1 MSNNFRIDVKKSAG
15 LIDRTQPMTF
25 KFNSKTM
32 HGFQG
37 DTLASAMLAN
47 GERLVARS
55 FKYHRP
61 RGIFSAGSE
70 EPNALVQLRTGA
82 YQEPNTR
89 ATTAELFDGLTA
101 TSQNHRGPLGFDI
114 MSATDLLSPFLGA
127 GFYYKTFM
135 WPAAFWEKLYEP
147 IIRASAGLG
156 SLSMLE
162 DPDKYDKGFLHC
174 DLLIAGAGP
183 SGLSAALAAGRSG
196 ARVII
201 ADEDF
206 VLGGRLN
213 AENHTIAGMSGHD
226 WAQQTLAEL
235 AAMDSVRILPR
246 TTIFGAYDHGI
257 YGALE
262 RKTDHLPH
270 AGDKPRQVLWR
281 IYSKHALICAGA
293 TERSIAFANNDRPGI
308 MLAGA
313 VRAYANRWGVATG
326 KQVAIFTNND
336 SGWQTA
342 SELSAKGVNITAII
356 DPRDT
361 APRAHIAGATIVMG
375 ASVCNTAGRKALHR
389 ITLTNGQTLNADC
402 LGVSGG
408 WSPNV
413 HLTCH
418 QRGRPVWND
427 DIAGFVPGGDLPVGQ
442 TIAGAAN
449 GDMTLGAA
457 LSAGHKAA
465 NGIVKELGFTNS
477 RAQVAKADD
486 ETFAIKQFWHVTGHK
501 QRAWIDLQN
510 DVTTKDVKQSQAEGF
525 KSVEHLKRYTTLGMA
540 TDQGKT
546 SNVLGLA
553 VMAEATGKTIPE
565 TGTTIFRPPYNPVA
579 VGAFGGRERGQHF
592 HPTRLTPSHRWADE
606 QGAQFVEVGN
616 WMRAQWFPKQGD
628 KTWRD
633 AVDREVIQTRASV
646 GVCDVSTLGK
656 IDIKGTDAAAFLN
669 KMYSNP
675 FAKVPVGRVRY
686 GLMLREDGICYDDGT
701 TARMSENHFVMTTT
715 TANAVLVY
723 SNMEFARQC
732 LFPDMDV
739 HLISTTDQWAQFA
752 VAGPNAR
759 AVMAKIVDK
768 VDMSN
773 DGFPF
778 MACADVTV
786 CGGTPGR
793 LFRISFSGEIA
804 YEIAVPARYGD
815 ALIREIMDAGAEFDI
830 TPYGTEALGV
840 MRVEKGHV
848 TGAELDGRIT
858 AFNVNMNGMVSVK
871 KDSIGATL
879 SRREMM
885 VAENQVRLVGVK
897 PVDKSDTLSA
907 GAHFVAPDTAPT
919 TQNDLGWISSVC
931 YSPHF
936 EQHIGL
942 GFLKGGHKRHGEII
956 RAWDGVRGTDV
967 DVEIVSPHMYD
978 PEGGL
983 QRG

>member
-1 MSNNFRIDVKKSAG
+1 MSQLFRINGG
-15 LIDRTQPMTF
+15 LTDRSKPINFTF
-25 KFNSKTM
+25 NNKQM
-32 HGFQG
+32 VGYEG
-37 DTLASAMLAN
+37 DTLASALLAN
-47 GERLVARS
+47 GQRLVGRS

-82 YQEPNTR
+82 HQEPNTR
-89 ATTAELFDGLTA
+89 ATVTELFDGLTA
-101 TSQNHRGPLGFDI
+101 TSQNHRGSLGFDF
-114 MSATDLLSPFLGA
+114 MSVTDLLSPFLSA

-135 WPAAFWEKLYEP
+135 WPKAFWEKIYEP
-147 IIRASAGLG
+147 IIRSSAGLG

-174 DLLIAGAGP
+174 DLLIAGSGP
-183 SGLSAALAAGRSG
+183 SGLTAALAAGHAG
-196 ARVII
+196 LRVII
-201 ADEDF
+201 ADEDY
-206 VLGGRLN
+206 VLGGRLLEEDHN
-213 AENHTIAGMSGHD
+213 IDGISGQD
-226 WAQQTLAEL
+226 WVLQTLAKLTE
-235 AAMDSVRILPR
+235 MSNVRILPR
-246 TTIFGAYDHGI
+246 TTIYGAYDHGI

-262 RKTDHLPH
+262 RKTDHL
-270 AGDKPRQVLWR
+270 ADSGDKPRQVLWR
-281 IYSKHALICAGA
+281 IYSKRAMICGGA

-313 VRAYANRWGVATG
+313 VRAYATRYGVATG
-326 KQVAIFTNND
+326 NKVAIFTNND

-342 SELSAKGVNITAII
+342 LELVAKGVNVVAII

-361 APRAHIAGATIVMG
+361 APRTHISGVAMIMG
-375 ASVCNTAGRKALHR
+375 ASVCNTSGRKALSR
-389 ITLTNGQTLNADC
+389 IALSNGQTLNVDC
-402 LGVSGG
+402 LAVSGG

-427 DIAGFVPGGDLPVGQ
+427 TIAGFVPGGDLPVGQ
-442 TIAGAAN
+442 FVAGAAN

-457 LSAGHKAA
+457 LKSGHKTATLIA
-465 NGIVKELGFTNS
+465 KDLGFTTNS
-477 RAQVAKADD
+477 SKVAKADD
-486 ETFAIKQFWHVTGHK
+486 ENFAIKQFWHVTGHK

-510 DVTTKDVKQSQAEGF
+510 DVTTKDITQSQAEGF
-525 KSVEHLKRYTTLGMA
+525 RSVEHLKRYTTLGMA

-565 TGTTIFRPPYNPVA
+565 TGTTIFRPPYSPVA
-579 VGAFGGRERGQHF
+579 IGAFGGRERGQHF
-592 HPTRLTPSHRWADE
+592 HPTRLTPSHKWAKE
-606 QGAQFVEVGN
+606 QGAEFVEVGN
-616 WMRAQWFPKQGD
+616 WMRAQWFPKSND

-633 AVDREVIQTRASV
+633 SVDREVKKTRTSV

-656 IDIKGTDAAAFLN
+656 IDIKGRDAAEFLN
-669 KMYSNP
+669 KIYSNP

-701 TARMSENHFVMTTT
+701 TARLAEDHFVMTTT

-723 SNMEFARQC
+723 RNMEFARQC
-732 LFPDMDV
+732 LFPDLDV

-752 VAGPNAR
+752 IAGPNSR
-759 AVMAKIVDK
+759 AVLSKIIDK

-778 MACADVTV
+778 MACSNITV
-786 CGGTPGR
+786 CDGTPGR
-793 LFRISFSGEIA
+793 LFRISFSGELA
-804 YEIAVPARYGD
+804 YEVAVPVRYGD
-815 ALIREIMDAGAEFDI
+815 ALIREIIKAGKEFDI

-840 MRVEKGHV
+840 MRIEKGHV
-848 TGAELDGRIT
+848 TGAELNGQVT
-858 AFNVNMNGMVSVK
+858 AFNVNMINMISIK
-871 KDSIGATL
+871 KDSIGSVL

-885 VAENQVRLVGVK
+885 IADDQIRLVGVK
-897 PVDKSDTLSA
+897 TVELSDSLAS
-907 GAHFVAPDTAPT
+907 GAHFVAKGEKPT
-919 TQNDLGWISSVC
+919 TKNDQGWIASVC

-942 GFLKGGHKRHGEII
+942 GFLERGHERHGEII
-956 RAWDGVRGTDV
+956 RAWDGVRGTDIL
-967 DVEIVSPHMYD
+967 VEIVSAHMYD

>member
-1 MSNNFRIDVKKSAG
+1 MSNDFRIEGG
-15 LIDRTQPMTF
+15 LVDRNQPLTF
-25 KFNSKTM
+25 KFNNKTL
-32 HGFQG
+32 HGFHG
-37 DTLASAMLAN
+37 DTLASALLAN
-47 GERLVARS
+47 GERLVGRS

-61 RGIFSAGSE
+61 RGIFSSGSE
-70 EPNALVQLRTGA
+70 EPNALVQLRSGA

-89 ATTAELFDGLTA
+89 ATVTELFDGLTA
-101 TSQNHRGPLGFDI
+101 TSQNHRGPLGFDV
-114 MSATDLLSPFLGA
+114 MSVTDLLSPFLSA

-135 WPAAFWEKLYEP
+135 WPKAFWEKVYEP

-162 DPDKYDKGFLHC
+162 DPDKYDKGFAHC

-183 SGLSAALAAGRSG
+183 SGLAAALAAGRSG

-206 VLGGRLN
+206 ELGGRLN
-213 AENHTIAGMSGHD
+213 AEDHTVAGMTGRE
-226 WAQQTLAEL
+226 WAAQAIAEL
-235 AAMDSVRILPR
+235 ATMENVRVMPR
-246 TTIFGAYDHGI
+246 TTIMGAFDHGI
-257 YGALE
+257 YSALE
-262 RKTDHLPH
+262 RKTDHLAH
-270 AGDKPRQVLWR
+270 AGDKPRQILWR
-281 IYSKHALICAGA
+281 IYSKRAMICGGA
-293 TERSIAFANNDRPGI
+293 TERSIAFPNNDRPGV
-308 MLAGA
+308 MLAGS

-342 SELSAKGVNITAII
+342 TELAAKGVNITAVI
-356 DPRDT
+356 DPRDMP
-361 APRAHIAGATIVMG
+361 APAHIAGATIAMG
-375 ASVCNTAGRKALHR
+375 ASVCNTAGRKQLHR

-427 DIAGFVPGGDLPVGQ
+427 AIAGFVPGGDLPVGQ
-442 TIAGAAN
+442 TIAGASN

-457 LSAGHKAA
+457 LKSGHKAA
-465 NGIVKELGFTNS
+465 NDAIKSLGFTAS
-477 RAQVAKADD
+477 RAQAPKAKD
-486 ETFAIKQFWHVTGHK
+486 EDFAIKQYWHVTGGK
-501 QRAWIDLQN
+501 GRAWVDLQN
-510 DVTTKDVKQSQAEGF
+510 DVTAKDIKQSQREGF

-546 SNVLGLA
+546 SNILGLA

-565 TGTTIFRPPYNPVA
+565 TGTTIFRPPYSPIA
-579 VGAFGGRERGQHF
+579 IGALGGRERGMHF
-592 HPTRLTPSHRWADE
+592 HPTRLTPSHKWAAE
-606 QGAQFVEVGN
+606 QGAEFVEVGN
-616 WMRAQWFPKQGD
+616 WMRAQWFPKPGD
-628 KTWRD
+628 QTWRD
-633 AVDREVIQTRASV
+633 SVDREVMKTRASV

-656 IDIKGTDAAAFLN
+656 IDIKGADAATFLN

-701 TARMSENHFVMTTT
+701 TARLAEDHFVMTTT

-723 SNMEFARQC
+723 RNMEFARQC
-732 LFPDMDV
+732 LFPDLDV
-739 HLISTTDQWAQFA
+739 HLISTTDHWAQFA
-752 VAGPNAR
+752 VAGPKSR
-759 AVMAKIVDK
+759 DVIAKLVDA
-768 VDMSN
+768 DMSS

-778 MACADVTV
+778 MGCSDVTV

-793 LFRISFSGEIA
+793 LFRISFSGELA

-815 ALIREIMDAGAEFDI
+815 ALIREIMKAGEEFDI

-840 MRVEKGHV
+840 MRIEKGHV

-858 AFNVNMNGMVSVK
+858 AFNVNMDGMVSKK
-871 KDSIGATL
+871 KDSIGSTL
-879 SRREMM
+879 SQRENMI
-885 VAENQVRLVGVK
+885 ADDQVRLVGIK
-897 PVDKSDTLSA
+897 PVNKSDNLTA
-907 GAHFVAPDTAPT
+907 GAHFVAKDTATT

-942 GFLKGGHKRHGEII
+942 GFLKRGAERHGDII
-956 RAWDGVRGTDV
+956 RAWDGVRGTDI
-967 DVEIVSPHMYD
+967 DVEIVSSHMFD

>member
-1 MSNNFRIDVKKSAG
+1 MSNDFRIDGG
-15 LIDRTQPMTF
+15 LVDRNQPLTF
-25 KFNSKTM
+25 KFNNKTL

-37 DTLASAMLAN
+37 DTLASALLAN
-47 GERLVARS
+47 GTRLIGRS

-70 EPNALVQLRTGA
+70 EPNALVQLRSGA

-89 ATTAELFDGLTA
+89 ATVTELFDGLSA
-101 TSQNHRGPLGFDI
+101 NSQNHRGPLGFDI
-114 MSATDLLSPFLGA
+114 MAATDYLSPFLGA

-135 WPAAFWEKLYEP
+135 WPKAFWEKVYEP

-156 SLSMLE
+156 ALSMQE
-162 DPDKYDKGFLHC
+162 DPDKYDKGYLHC
-174 DLLIAGAGP
+174 DLLITGAGP
-183 SGLSAALAAGRSG
+183 SGLAAALAAGRAG
-196 ARVII
+196 ARVVL

-206 VLGGRLN
+206 ELGGRLN
-213 AENHTIAGMSGHD
+213 AENHEIAGMSGRD
-226 WAQQTLAEL
+226 WVTQTIAEL
-235 AAMDSVRILPR
+235 STMDNVRILPR
-246 TTIFGAYDHGI
+246 TTVWGAFDHGI

-262 RKTDHLPH
+262 RKTDHLAH
-270 AGDKPRQVLWR
+270 AGDKPRQILWR
-281 IYSKHALICAGA
+281 IYSKRAIICGGA

-313 VRAYANRWGVATG
+313 IRAYANRFGVATG

-342 SELSAKGVNITAII
+342 SELADLGVNITAVI
-356 DPRDT
+356 DPRDMP
-361 APRAHIAGATIVMG
+361 APTHIAGANIIMG
-375 ASVCNTAGRKALHR
+375 ASVCNTAGRKQLHR
-389 ITLTNGQTLNADC
+389 ITLTNGQTLNVDC

-418 QRGRPVWND
+418 QRGRPTWND
-427 DIAGFVPGGDLPVGQ
+427 TIAGFVPGGDLPVGQ
-442 TIAGAAN
+442 TVAGASN
-449 GDMTLGAA
+449 GDMTLSAA
-457 LSAGHKAA
+457 LKSGHASANAA
-465 NGIVKELGFTNS
+465 LKSLGQTPTKS
-477 RAQVAKADD
+477 RAPNAAD
-486 ETFAIKQFWHVTGHK
+486 EPFAIKQFWHVTGQK

-525 KSVEHLKRYTTLGMA
+525 RSVEHLKRYTTLGMA

-565 TGTTIFRPPYNPVA
+565 TGTTIFRPPYSPVA
-579 VGAFGGRERGQHF
+579 MGAFGGRERGQHF
-592 HPTRLTPSHRWADE
+592 HPTRLTPSHAWAAE
-606 QGAQFVEVGN
+606 QGAEFVEVGN
-616 WMRAQWFPKQGD
+616 WMRAQWFPKPGD
-628 KTWRD
+628 ETWRD
-633 AVDREVIQTRASV
+633 SVDREVIKTRASV

-656 IDIKGTDAAAFLN
+656 IDIKGADAATFLN
-669 KMYSNP
+669 KIYSNP

-701 TARMSENHFVMTTT
+701 TARMAEDHFVMTTT

-723 SNMEFARQC
+723 RNMEFARQC
-732 LFPDMDV
+732 LFPDLDV

-752 VAGPNAR
+752 VAGPKSR
-759 AVMAKIVDK
+759 DVIAKLVD
-768 VDMSN
+768 VDMSS

-778 MACADVTV
+778 MGCADVNV
-786 CGGTPGR
+786 CGDTPGR
-793 LFRISFSGEIA
+793 LFRISFSGEMA

-815 ALIREIMDAGAEFDI
+815 ALIREIMKAGEEFDI

-840 MRVEKGHV
+840 MRIEKGHV

-858 AFNVNMNGMVSVK
+858 AFNVNMDGMVNKK
-871 KDSIGATL
+871 KDSIGSTL
-879 SRREMM
+879 SQRELMI
-885 VAENQVRLVGVK
+885 ADDQVRLVGVK
-897 PVDKSDTLSA
+897 TVDKSDNLTS
-907 GAHFVAPDTAPT
+907 GAHFVARDEKPT
-919 TQNDLGWISSVC
+919 TANDLGWISSVC

-942 GFLKGGHKRHGEII
+942 GFLERGHERHGEII
-956 RAWDGVRGTDV
+956 RAWDGVRGTDIE
-967 DVEIVSPHMYD
+967 VEIVSPHMYD

>member
-1 MSNNFRIDVKKSAG
+1 MTQNFRIDGG
-15 LIDRTQPMTF
+15 LIDRNQPMTF
-25 KFNSKTM
+25 KFNNKTL

-37 DTLASAMLAN
+37 DTLASALLAN

-70 EPNALVQLRTGA
+70 EPNALVQLRSGA

-89 ATTAELFDGLTA
+89 ATVAELFDGLTA
-101 TSQNHRGPLGFDI
+101 TSQNHRGPLGYDI
-114 MSATDLLSPFLGA
+114 MSFTDLLSPFLSA

-135 WPAAFWEKLYEP
+135 WPKAFWEKIYEP
-147 IIRASAGLG
+147 IIRSSAGLG

-183 SGLSAALAAGRSG
+183 SGLAAALAAGRAG

-206 VLGGRLN
+206 ELGGRLN
-213 AENHTIAGMSGHD
+213 AEDHTVAGMSGRD
-226 WAQQTLAEL
+226 WAVQALAEL
-235 AAMDSVRILPR
+235 ATMDNVRIMPR
-246 TTIFGAYDHGI
+246 TTVFGGYDHGI
-257 YGALE
+257 YGVLE
-262 RKTDHLPH
+262 RKTDHLAH

-281 IYSKHALICAGA
+281 IYSKRALVCGGA

-342 SELSAKGVNITAII
+342 AELAAKGVNITAVI

-402 LGVSGG
+402 LAVSGG

-427 DIAGFVPGGDLPVGQ
+427 DIAGFVPGGELPVGQ
-442 TIAGAAN
+442 TSAGASN

-457 LSAGHKAA
+457 LKTGHSAA
-465 NGIVKELGFTNS
+465 NAIVKDLGFTAS
-477 RAQVAKADD
+477 RAQAPKADD
-486 ETFAIKQFWHVTGHK
+486 EDFAIKQFWHVTGHK

-565 TGTTIFRPPYNPVA
+565 TGTTIFRPPYSPVA
-579 VGAFGGRERGQHF
+579 IGAFGGRERGQHF
-592 HPTRLTPSHRWADE
+592 HPTRLTPSHKWAAE
-606 QGAQFVEVGN
+606 QGAEFVEVGN
-616 WMRAQWFPKQGD
+616 WMRAQWFPKDGD
-628 KTWRD
+628 VTWRD
-633 AVDREVIQTRASV
+633 SVDREVRKTRASV

-656 IDIKGTDAAAFLN
+656 IDIKGADAATFLN

-675 FAKVPVGRVRY
+675 FAKVAVGRVRY

-701 TARMSENHFVMTTT
+701 TARMAEDHFVMTTT

-723 SNMEFARQC
+723 RNMEFARQC
-732 LFPDMDV
+732 LFPDLDV

-752 VAGPNAR
+752 VAGPKSR
-759 AVMAKIVDK
+759 DVIAKIVDK
-768 VDMSN
+768 IDMSN

-778 MACADVTV
+778 MGCADVTV

-815 ALIREIMDAGAEFDI
+815 ALIREIIAAGEEFDI

-840 MRVEKGHV
+840 MRIEKGHV
-848 TGAELDGRIT
+848 TGAELNGQVT
-858 AFNVNMNGMVSVK
+858 AFNVNMDGMVSKK
-871 KDSIGATL
+871 KDSIGSTL

-885 VAENQVRLVGVK
+885 LADDQVRLVGVK
-897 PVDKSDTLSA
+897 PVVKSDTLSS
-907 GAHFVAPDTAPT
+907 GAHFVATGDKPT
-919 TQNDLGWISSVC
+919 TQNDQGWITSVC

-942 GFLKGGHKRHGEII
+942 GFLERGHERHGEII
-956 RAWDGVRGTDV
+956 RAWDGVRGTDI

>member
-1 MSNNFRIDVKKSAG
+1 MSQLFRINGG
-15 LIDRTQPMTF
+15 LTDRSKPINFTF
-25 KFNSKTM
+25 NNKQM
-32 HGFQG
+32 VGYEG
-37 DTLASAMLAN
+37 DTLASALLAN
-47 GERLVARS
+47 GQRLVGRS

-82 YQEPNTR
+82 HQEPNTR
-89 ATTAELFDGLTA
+89 ATVTELFDGLTA
-101 TSQNHRGPLGFDI
+101 TSQNHRGSLGFDF
-114 MSATDLLSPFLGA
+114 MSVTDLLSPFLSA

-135 WPAAFWEKLYEP
+135 WPKAFWEKIYEP
-147 IIRASAGLG
+147 IIRSSAGLG

-174 DLLIAGAGP
+174 DLLIAGSGP
-183 SGLSAALAAGRSG
+183 SGLTAALAAGHAG
-196 ARVII
+196 LRVII
-201 ADEDF
+201 ADEDY
-206 VLGGRLN
+206 VLGGRLLEEDHN
-213 AENHTIAGMSGHD
+213 IDGISGQD
-226 WAQQTLAEL
+226 WVLQTLAKLTE
-235 AAMDSVRILPR
+235 MSNVRILPR
-246 TTIFGAYDHGI
+246 TTIYGAYDHGI

-262 RKTDHLPH
+262 RKTDHL
-270 AGDKPRQVLWR
+270 ADSGDKPRQVLWR
-281 IYSKHALICAGA
+281 IYSKRAMICGGA

-313 VRAYANRWGVATG
+313 VRAYATRYGVATG
-326 KQVAIFTNND
+326 NKVAIFTNND

-342 SELSAKGVNITAII
+342 LELVAKGVNVVAII

-361 APRAHIAGATIVMG
+361 APRMHISGVVMIMG
-375 ASVCNTAGRKALHR
+375 ASVCNTSGRKALSR
-389 ITLTNGQTLNADC
+389 IALSNGQTLNVDC
-402 LGVSGG
+402 LAVSGG

-427 DIAGFVPGGDLPVGQ
+427 TIAGFVPGGDLPVGQ
-442 TIAGAAN
+442 FVAGAAN

-457 LSAGHKAA
+457 LKSGHKTATLIA
-465 NGIVKELGFTNS
+465 KDLGFTTNS
-477 RAQVAKADD
+477 SKVAKADD
-486 ETFAIKQFWHVTGHK
+486 ENFAIKQFWHVTGHK

-510 DVTTKDVKQSQAEGF
+510 DVTTKDITQSQAEGF
-525 KSVEHLKRYTTLGMA
+525 RSVEHLKRYTTLGMA

-565 TGTTIFRPPYNPVA
+565 TGTTIFRPPYSPVA
-579 VGAFGGRERGQHF
+579 IGAFGGRERGQHF
-592 HPTRLTPSHRWADE
+592 HPTRLTPSHKWAKE
-606 QGAQFVEVGN
+606 QGAEFVEVGN
-616 WMRAQWFPKQGD
+616 WMRAQWFPKSND

-633 AVDREVIQTRASV
+633 SVDREVKKTRTSV

-656 IDIKGTDAAAFLN
+656 IDIKGRDAAEFLN
-669 KMYSNP
+669 KIYSNP

-701 TARMSENHFVMTTT
+701 TARLAEDHFVMTTT

-723 SNMEFARQC
+723 RNMEFARQC
-732 LFPDMDV
+732 LFPDLDV

-752 VAGPNAR
+752 IAGPNSR
-759 AVMAKIVDK
+759 AVLSKIIDK

-778 MACADVTV
+778 MACSNITV
-786 CGGTPGR
+786 CDGTPGR
-793 LFRISFSGEIA
+793 LFRISFSGELA
-804 YEIAVPARYGD
+804 YEVAVPVRYGD
-815 ALIREIMDAGAEFDI
+815 ALIREIIKAGKEFDI

-840 MRVEKGHV
+840 MRIEKGHV
-848 TGAELDGRIT
+848 TGAELNGQVT
-858 AFNVNMNGMVSVK
+858 AFNVNMNNMISIK
-871 KDSIGATL
+871 KDSIGSVL

-885 VAENQVRLVGVK
+885 IADDQIRLVGVK
-897 PVDKSDTLSA
+897 TVELSDSLAS
-907 GAHFVAPDTAPT
+907 GAHFVAKGEKPT
-919 TQNDLGWISSVC
+919 TKNDQGWIASVC

-942 GFLKGGHKRHGEII
+942 GFLERGHERHGEII
-956 RAWDGVRGTDV
+956 RAWDGVRGTDIL
-967 DVEIVSPHMYD
+967 VEIVSAHMYD

>member
-1 MSNNFRIDVKKSAG
+1 MSGRDWAVQAAG
-15 LIDRTQPMTF
+15 ELA
-25 KFNSKTM
+25 TM
-32 HGFQG
+32 
-37 DTLASAMLAN
+37 DN
-47 GERLVARS
+47 VR
-55 FKYHRP
+55 
-61 RGIFSAGSE
+61 
-70 EPNALVQLRTGA
+70 
-82 YQEPNTR
+82 
-89 ATTAELFDGLTA
+89 
-101 TSQNHRGPLGFDI
+101 I
-114 MSATDLLSPFLGA
+114 MS
-127 GFYYKTFM
+127 
-135 WPAAFWEKLYEP
+135 
-147 IIRASAGLG
+147 
-156 SLSMLE
+156 
-162 DPDKYDKGFLHC
+162 
-174 DLLIAGAGP
+174 
-183 SGLSAALAAGRSG
+183 
-196 ARVII
+196 
-201 ADEDF
+201 
-206 VLGGRLN
+206 
-213 AENHTIAGMSGHD
+213 
-226 WAQQTLAEL
+226 
-235 AAMDSVRILPR
+235 R
-246 TTIFGAYDHGI
+246 TTVFGGYDHGI
-257 YGALE
+257 YGVLE
-262 RKTDHLPH
+262 RKTDHLAH

-281 IYSKHALICAGA
+281 VYSKRAMVCGGA

-308 MLAGA
+308 MLAGS

-342 SELSAKGVNITAII
+342 TELAAKGVNITAVI

-427 DIAGFVPGGDLPVGQ
+427 DIAGFVPGGELPVGQ
-442 TIAGAAN
+442 ISAGAAN
-449 GDMTLGAA
+449 GEMTLGAA
-457 LSAGHKAA
+457 LKAGHKAA
-465 NGIVKELGFTNS
+465 NAIVKDLGSTTS
-477 RAQVAKADD
+477 RAQAPKADD
-486 ETFAIKQFWHVTGHK
+486 EDFAIKQYWHVTGHK

-565 TGTTIFRPPYNPVA
+565 TGTTIFRPPYSPVA
-579 VGAFGGRERGQHF
+579 IGAFGGRERGQHF
-592 HPTRLTPSHRWADE
+592 HPTRYTPSHKWAAE
-606 QGAQFVEVGN
+606 QGAEFVEVGN
-616 WMRAQWFPKQGD
+616 WMRAQWFPKDGD
-628 KTWRD
+628 VTWRD
-633 AVDREVIQTRASV
+633 SVDREVTQTRKSV

-656 IDIKGTDAAAFLN
+656 IDIKGADAATFLN

-723 SNMEFARQC
+723 RNMEFARQC
-732 LFPDMDV
+732 LFPDLDV

-752 VAGPNAR
+752 VAGPKSR
-759 AVMAKIVDK
+759 DVIAKLVDK

-778 MACADVTV
+778 MGCADVTV

-793 LFRISFSGEIA
+793 LFRISFSGELA

-815 ALIREIMDAGAEFDI
+815 ALIREIIAAGEEFDI

-848 TGAELDGRIT
+848 TGAELNGQMT

-871 KDSIGATL
+871 KDSIGSTL
-879 SRREMM
+879 SRREAM
-885 VAENQVRLVGVK
+885 VADNQVRLVGVK
-897 PVDKSDTLSA
+897 TVNKSDTLASGPHFIEA
-907 GAHFVAPDTAPT
+907 GAEPT
-919 TQNDLGWISSVC
+919 TKNDQGWITSVC

-942 GFLKGGHKRHGEII
+942 GFLERGHERHGEIL
-956 RAWDGVRGTDV
+956 RAWDGVRGTDIQ
-967 DVEIVSPHMYD
+967 VEIVSPHMYD